1 MFLQIFLHAFL
12 IVGVLIT
19 IWVFTMIFYL
29 GMGILGVRN
38 PFTRFIDRLLGIRE
52 SDEEPGNQVAPTK
65 RRLPP
70 AGDKE
75 GAE

>member
-29 GMGILGVRN
+29 GMGMLRVRN
-38 PFTRFIDRLLGIRE
+38 PFTRFIDRLLGIKE
-52 SDEEPGNQVAPTK
+52 SDDEPGNRVAPTK
-65 RRLPP
+65 RRMPSD
-70 AGDKE
+70 GDNE
-75 GAE
+75 GSV